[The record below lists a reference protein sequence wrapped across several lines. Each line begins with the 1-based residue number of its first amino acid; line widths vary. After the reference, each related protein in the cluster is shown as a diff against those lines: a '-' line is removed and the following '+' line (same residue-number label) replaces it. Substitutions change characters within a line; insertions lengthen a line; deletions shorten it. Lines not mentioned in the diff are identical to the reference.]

1 MRKDLLNLTDIKNAI
16 MNIKGQNI
24 NIEVNRGRK
33 KIETYLGV
41 IEAVYPSVF
50 TVRLENSP
58 TMKNVTCSYS
68 DVLCGDVKISKR

>member
-33 KIETYLGV
+33 KIESYLGV
-41 IEAVYPSVF
+41 ITAVYPSVF
-50 TVRLENSP
+50 TVRLENSV
-58 TMKNVTCSYS
+58 TIKNVTCSYS

>member
-33 KIETYLGV
+33 KMTKKGYCI
-41 IEAVYPSVF
+41 SC
-50 TVRLENSP
+50 NSP
-58 TMKNVTCSYS
+58 FYQK
-68 DVLCGDVKISKR
+68 D